1 MNNKACCWVLGILI
15 VGGILITVLSGLMI
29 GSLALRGARESA
41 VAEGSYLVVEL
52 TGQLLEHRTTP
63 SLEMW
68 ARRQPTLSQILT
80 SLERAQDDPRI
91 AGVILRPMGTSGFA
105 ELRELRRALTRFRE
119 SGKPVYAYLE
129 FGTDR
134 DYYLASAA
142 DTVVMIPSRSGGLI
156 LTGLSVSST
165 YLAKTFRKLGIEFHV
180 LHAGTYKGAYENLGS
195 ESMSAALRESL
206 DSVLSDLFDTYTAEI
221 LASRAPLPDSIL
233 SRLILNPDKLVITG
247 DEAVRIGMADLSLDW
262 GEFRQRLSDDR
273 GEFRTVSPVRYSRTR
288 LPSAA
293 ADEIAVVFAE
303 GTISFGSQDDPPWNA
318 GEGIAS
324 ENFVRVLRDLREN
337 ERVKAVVLR
346 VNSPGGSALASDII
360 LQELKRLKR
369 EKPVVVSMGNVA
381 ASGGYYISCDAS
393 HIIAEPN
400 TITGSIG
407 VVSVIPSAEKLY
419 EKIGAR
425 VETVEKGKWAE
436 FFRLDREFTT
446 RHETVLS
453 EYMRGIYDEF
463 LSHVSNGRGLSNE
476 QLLAAADG
484 RIWTG
489 RQALKLGL
497 VDELGGWNEAIE
509 KACELAELDR
519 ERISVGL
526 YPKMSGWMEFL
537 LERFDVSALSIRMNL
552 PAVESER
559 ELRWAIEYLT
569 EFYRHRDFVQ
579 TLMPLELP

>member
-1 MNNKACCWVLGILI
+1 MNNKACCWVLGILV
-15 VGGILITVLSGLMI
+15 VGGILMSILSVIMI
-29 GSLALRGARESA
+29 GSLASRGARESA
-41 VAEGSYLVVEL
+41 VAEGTYLVIEL
-52 TGQLLEHRTTP
+52 SGQLIEHRTTP
-63 SLEMW
+63 NLEVW

-80 SLERAQDDPRI
+80 SLERAQSDPRI

-105 ELRELRRALTRFRE
+105 ELRELRQAVSRFRE
-119 SGKPVYAYLE
+119 SGKPIYAYLE

-142 DTVVMIPSRSGGLI
+142 DTIVMIPSRSGGLI
-156 LTGLSVSST
+156 MTGLSVSST

-180 LHAGTYKGAYENLGS
+180 LHAGAYKGAYENLGS
-195 ESMSAALRESL
+195 ESMSPALRESL

-221 LASRAPLPDSIL
+221 LASRTALADSIL
-233 SRLILNPDKLVITG
+233 MRRILDPDKLVITG
-247 DEAVRIGMADLSLDW
+247 DEAVRIGMADLALDW
-262 GEFRQRLSDDR
+262 GEFRQRLSGDME
-273 GEFRTVSPVRYSRTR
+273 EFQTVSPARYSRMR

-293 ADEIAVVFAE
+293 GSELAVVFAE
-303 GTISFGSQDDPPWNA
+303 GTISFGSQDETPWNA

-324 ENFVRVLRDLREN
+324 EGFVRALRDLREN
-337 ERVKAVVLR
+337 DRVKAVVLR

-360 LQELKRLKR
+360 LQEVKRLKR

-407 VVSVIPSAEKLY
+407 AVSVIPTAKELY
-419 EKIGAR
+419 GKIGAR

-436 FFRLDREFTT
+436 FFRLDREFTA
-446 RHETVLS
+446 RHEAVLS
-453 EYMRGIYDEF
+453 DYMRGIYDEF
-463 LSHVSNGRGLSNE
+463 LAHVEQGRRLSNE
-476 QLLAAADG
+476 KLLAAADG

-489 RQALKLGL
+489 KQALELGL
-497 VDELGGWNEAIE
+497 VDELGGLDDAIE

-519 ERISVGL
+519 QRIAIVR
-526 YPKMSGWMEFL
+526 YPKAAGWMEFL
-537 LERFDVSALSIRMNL
+537 LERFDASAFSVHVNL
-552 PAVESER
+552 LGNEADR
-559 ELRWAIEYLT
+559 ELQQAVDYLT